1 VKKLTLILLMFCA
14 FTIKAQPNL
23 ILNGSFEDNI
33 ITTCYMDTYPND
45 FNDSVANITSFGSNL
60 GMLNDSCPGCPEF
73 PGTYWG
79 GGAQEGHWFMVT
91 ASRAFYSSVG
101 NGWSRSIFSFHLSD
115 TLNNLTNYKLSFYIK
130 KPPVP
135 PVITPTCY
143 STQNNSINIGVSS
156 SATNYGTIIYQSPL
170 GGLDWTQHSV
180 VFNITN
186 TAEYITVQTAIG
198 DTNDYVVFI
207 DNFVLVETTEQ
218 ATVSVTVNNIPHTSN
233 CINNACIDPLDG
245 TGTYSNF
252 YDCAASCS
260 TTATNEIQA
269 NPKKYLLKIVDVL
282 GKESKPTATGLLFY
296 IYSDGTVEKR
306 IIIE

>member
-1 VKKLTLILLMFCA
+1 VKKLTLILLVLCA
-14 FTIKAQPNL
+14 FTIKAQQNL
-23 ILNGSFEDNI
+23 VLNGSFELNTVSQCHI
-33 ITTCYMDTYPND
+33 SMFPND
-45 FNDSVANITSFGSNL
+45 WNATVDYITSFGSQAAL
-60 GMLNDSCPGCPEF
+60 TNDSCITCSDF
-73 PGTYWG
+73 PNYFLG
-79 GGAQEGHWFMVT
+79 GGAQEGHWFGVV
-91 ASRAFYSSVG
+91 ASKAFFSPVG
-101 NGWSRSIFSFHLSD
+101 NGWNRSMFSFHLSD

-130 KPPVP
+130 KP
-135 PVITPTCY
+135 TEYPTETNQCFNVK
-143 STQNNSINIGVSS
+143 NNTIKIGVSS
-156 SATNYGTIIYQSPL
+156 SVTSYGTIIYQSPL

-186 TAEYITVQTAIG
+186 TAEYTTVQTAIG

-260 TTATNEIQA
+260 ATATNEIQA
-269 NPKKYLLKIVDVL
+269 NPKKYLLKIVDIL
-282 GKESKPTATGLLFY
+282 GRESKPTATGLLFY
-296 IYSDGTVEKR
+296 IYNDGTVEKR